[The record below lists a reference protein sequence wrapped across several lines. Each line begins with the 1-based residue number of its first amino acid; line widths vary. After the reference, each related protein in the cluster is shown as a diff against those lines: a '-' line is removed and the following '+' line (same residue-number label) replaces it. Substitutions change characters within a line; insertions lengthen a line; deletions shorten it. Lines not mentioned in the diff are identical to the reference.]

1 MIPDEIE
8 AEQKLIDAMRE
19 FKVEMNIDFV
29 NFLIRRLVN
38 LRDEESAQLFN
49 WISSHVQIICV
60 FKKWSSYNKVTQSS
74 LFSLSIWNKIND
86 IKNRQLFWFVREQ
99 TQRSIIV

>member
-8 AEQKLIDAMRE
+8 AEQKFMDAMRE

-38 LRDEESAQLFN
+38 LRDEESAQVFN
-49 WISSHVQIICV
+49 WISGVQDTSV
-60 FKKWSSYNKVTQSS
+60 RFF
-74 LFSLSIWNKIND
+74 LF
-86 IKNRQLFWFVREQ
+86 V
-99 TQRSIIV
+99 

>member
-8 AEQKLIDAMRE
+8 AEQKFMDAMRE

-38 LRDEESAQLFN
+38 LRDEESAQVFN
-49 WISSHVQIICV
+49 WISGVQETSV
-60 FKKWSSYNKVTQSS
+60 RFF
-74 LFSLSIWNKIND
+74 LF
-86 IKNRQLFWFVREQ
+86 V
-99 TQRSIIV
+99 